1 MGLPR
6 HSSFSFKFVALP
18 ADTYQKAGESHTMLP
33 ADHFSTS
40 EVPVAI
46 DKQKILL
53 ESGTNELEIVEFRVD
68 ELDANGGTVPC
79 YYGVNVAKVR
89 EILRRP
95 KTWKVPNSHPAVEGM
110 MQLRDSVLAVI
121 DLSCVLGKNNR
132 ELVPDRVVVLE
143 FNRMTV
149 GVLVHSVSS
158 IYRISWEQVEPPAH
172 AMNAANV
179 TGVVKMKDRIILILD
194 FEKIVAEICGR
205 EVLYR
210 MDDEQMSGEQA
221 FDRSRCRILV
231 ADDSRFIRNNICSS
245 LRGAGYQVEEAENGA
260 DAWETIAAMLA
271 RCRAEGAHHTRE
283 LHMLI
288 TDIEMP
294 KMDGLHLTALVRKEE
309 ELRGL
314 PVLIFSSLASED
326 NKRKWCDLG
335 ADAIVTKPDLPNLVQ
350 LADSLL
356 R

>member
-1 MGLPR
+1 M
-6 HSSFSFKFVALP
+6 
-18 ADTYQKAGESHTMLP
+18 T
-33 ADHFSTS
+33 
-40 EVPVAI
+40 I

-53 ESGTNELEIVEFRVD
+53 ESGTNELEIVEFRID
-68 ELDANGGTVPC
+68 ERDADGNIVPC

-89 EILRRP
+89 EIIRRP
-95 KTWKVPNSHPAVEGM
+95 RTWKVPNSHPAVEGM

-121 DLSCVLGKNNR
+121 DLSYVLGKNNR
-132 ELVPDRVVVLE
+132 DLSAERVVVLE

-158 IYRISWEQVEPPAH
+158 IYRISWEQVEPPAQ
-172 AMNAANV
+172 AIGAGNV

-205 EVLYR
+205 DILYR
-210 MDDEQMSGEQA
+210 MDTGEEDGEQS
-221 FDRSRCRILV
+221 FDRSSRRILV
-231 ADDSRFIRNNICSS
+231 ADDSRFIRNSICTS
-245 LRGAGYQVEEAENGA
+245 LRTAGYQVDEAENGA
-260 DAWETIAAMLA
+260 EAWEMITSRLE
-271 RCRAEGAHHTRE
+271 RCRQDGAPLDRD

-294 KMDGLHLTALVRKEE
+294 QMDGLHLTALVRKDEA
-309 ELRGL
+309 LRKL

-326 NKRKWCDLG
+326 NKRKWRDLG